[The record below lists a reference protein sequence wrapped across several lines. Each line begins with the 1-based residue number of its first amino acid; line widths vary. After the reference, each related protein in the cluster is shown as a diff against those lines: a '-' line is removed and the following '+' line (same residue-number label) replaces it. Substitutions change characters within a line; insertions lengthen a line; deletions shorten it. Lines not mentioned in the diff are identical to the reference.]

1 MTMCMY
7 KKICITNRNLTNDL
21 PRQVARAI
29 DEGVDMIILR
39 EKDLL
44 ENEYRLL
51 AKEIMNICNKK
62 DAICT
67 LHSFWQIAM
76 ELGCRNIHLTMD
88 GVRKTPQEA
97 REHFNVVG
105 VSTHTVEEAMECE
118 KLGASYVTASPI
130 YETQCKPDVA
140 ARGLQYL
147 SDVVNAVSIPV
158 FALGGIS
165 NENSN
170 ECIEAGAS
178 GICMMS
184 WYMKLGDR

>member
-21 PRQVARAI
+21 PRQVARSI
-29 DEGVDMIILR
+29 DEGADMIILR
-39 EKDLL
+39 EKDLP

-88 GVRKTPQEA
+88 GVRKIPQEA

>member
-1 MTMCMY
+1 M
-7 KKICITNRNLTNDL
+7 

>member
-1 MTMCMY
+1 
-7 KKICITNRNLTNDL
+7 
-21 PRQVARAI
+21 
-29 DEGVDMIILR
+29 
-39 EKDLL
+39 
-44 ENEYRLL
+44 
-51 AKEIMNICNKK
+51 
-62 DAICT
+62 
-67 LHSFWQIAM
+67 
-76 ELGCRNIHLTMD
+76 
-88 GVRKTPQEA
+88 
-97 REHFNVVG
+97 
-105 VSTHTVEEAMECE
+105 MECE